1 MNQIKPYRKLKGAL
15 LASFLIFSFIGISS
29 ANYLAEWPDD
39 ALCQWMANPSPPEH
53 IVNEV
58 ERRGIGCDGGKAVA
72 ASNNNSKNTPQAN
85 SETKTASKSNTS
97 GKDSKIKIY
106 DVEFTP
112 GILDE
117 LLNLVISKTE
127 YDFSAHRLSSNK
139 DNYKCG
145 FSLKRIVYEN
155 DPNGNVEN
163 WNMLTGN
170 AHINGSDV
178 SLSGSWRMGGLSNDP
193 SYLEDEVNLK
203 LTQDGHLVGKM
214 AYFLLTVS
222 DGEVPRNPLYVVLNE
237 HQRSTPIK
245 LSNINRNET
254 FDQYID
260 VEDWAGGFMQV
271 YACRKV

>member
-1 MNQIKPYRKLKGAL
+1 MNQIKPYQKLKGAL
-15 LASFLIFSFIGISS
+15 VASFLLFGFIGISS
-29 ANYLAEWPDD
+29 ANYLADWPDD

-53 IVNEV
+53 IVKEV

-72 ASNNNSKNTPQAN
+72 ASNNKSKNTSQAN
-85 SETKTASKSNTS
+85 PENKTASISNSS
-97 GKDSKIKIY
+97 GMDSKIKIY

-139 DNYKCG
+139 DNFTCG
-145 FSLKRIVYEN
+145 FSLKRIIYEN
-155 DPNGNVEN
+155 DPNGDVEN

-170 AHINGSDV
+170 AHINGYDV
-178 SLSGSWRMGGLSNDP
+178 SLSGSWRMGGLSSDP

-203 LTQDGHLVGKM
+203 LTENGHLVGKM
-214 AYFLLTVS
+214 AYFNLTVK

-237 HQRSTPIK
+237 HKRSTPIS
-245 LSNINRNET
+245 LAQENT
-254 FDQYID
+254 FFDQYID

-271 YACRKV
+271 YGCRKV

>member
-1 MNQIKPYRKLKGAL
+1 MNKTKPYLDLKKSL
-15 LASFLIFSFIGISS
+15 LALIFLIGLVGTSS
-29 ANYLAEWPDD
+29 ANYLADWPDD
-39 ALCQWMANPSPPEH
+39 ALCGWMANPSPPDH
-53 IVNEV
+53 IVKEV
-58 ERRGIGCDGGKAVA
+58 ERRGIGCDGGKAVT
-72 ASNNNSKNTPQAN
+72 ASNNKTKNTSQA
-85 SETKTASKSNTS
+85 SPEKKTASISNSS
-97 GKDSKIKIY
+97 GNDSKIKIY

-139 DNYKCG
+139 DNYTCG

-203 LTQDGHLVGKM
+203 LTQNGHFVGKM

-245 LSNINRNET
+245 LSSKNRNET

>member
-15 LASFLIFSFIGISS
+15 LASFLIFGFIGVSS
-29 ANYLAEWPDD
+29 ANYLADWPDD

-53 IVNEV
+53 IVKEV

-72 ASNNNSKNTPQAN
+72 ASNNKSKNTPQAN

-112 GILDE
+112 GILDQ

-145 FSLKRIVYEN
+145 FTLKRIVYEN

-178 SLSGSWRMGGLSNDP
+178 SLSGSWRMGGLSSDP

-203 LTQDGHLVGKM
+203 LTENGHLVGKM

-222 DGEVPRNPLYVVLNE
+222 NGEVPRNPLYVVLNE
-237 HQRSTPIK
+237 HQRSTPIEP
-245 LSNINRNET
+245 SIRNKT

>member
-1 MNQIKPYRKLKGAL
+1 MNQTKPYLDLKKSL
-15 LASFLIFSFIGISS
+15 LALIFLIGLVGTSS
-29 ANYLAEWPDD
+29 ANYLADWPDD
-39 ALCQWMANPSPPEH
+39 ALCGWMANPSPPDH
-53 IVNEV
+53 IVKEV
-58 ERRGIGCDGGKAVA
+58 ERRGIGCDGGKAVT
-72 ASNNNSKNTPQAN
+72 ASNNKTKNTSQAN
-85 SETKTASKSNTS
+85 PEKKTASISNSS
-97 GKDSKIKIY
+97 GNDSKIKIY

-139 DNYKCG
+139 DNYTCG

-155 DPNGNVEN
+155 DSNGDVEN
-163 WNMLTGN
+163 WNMLTGK
-170 AHINGSDV
+170 AHINGTDV

-203 LTQDGHLVGKM
+203 LTENGHLVGKM
-214 AYFLLTVS
+214 AYFDLTVS

-237 HQRSTPIK
+237 HQRST
-245 LSNINRNET
+245 SINPALENT
-254 FDQYID
+254 YFDQYID